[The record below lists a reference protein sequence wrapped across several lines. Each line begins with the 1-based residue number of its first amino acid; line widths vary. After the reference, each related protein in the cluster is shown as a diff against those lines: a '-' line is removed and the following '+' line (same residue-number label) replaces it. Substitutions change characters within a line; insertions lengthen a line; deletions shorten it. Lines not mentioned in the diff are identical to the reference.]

1 MVLHWLKENCKV
13 LLQKESKIFSKKDF
27 NEQKYLST
35 KDHPA
40 DIGRTCYTISEL
52 PLVIPN

>member
-40 DIGRTCYTISEL
+40 DIGRTCYTINEL